1 MMNRVGLD
9 QKTVQ
14 KMLEMAIQIALTEY
28 NKPICVSV
36 CDPFGFLQ
44 GFARMDG
51 APVRSIAISQSK
63 ANTAVRMG
71 VHTHEFLA
79 RVQRD
84 NVQVSYFADPLLTAL
99 PGGYVVR
106 GAAGEILGGIGVSAL
121 APSEDQHI
129 TELVAEAVKKGEI

>member
-1 MMNRVGLD
+1 MVGLC
-9 QKTVQ
+9 QQTVQ
-14 KMLEMAIQIALTEY
+14 KMIDMAMQIAQVEF
-28 NKPICVSV
+28 NKPMCVCV
-36 CDPFGFLQ
+36 CDPYGFLQ

-63 ANTAVRMG
+63 AYTAVRMG
-71 VHTHEFLA
+71 VHTHEFYA

-84 NVQVSYFADPLLTAL
+84 NVQVSYFADPQLTAL

-106 GAAGEILGGIGVSAL
+106 GPNGEILGGIGVSAL

>member
-1 MMNRVGLD
+1 MSGLS
-9 QKTVQ
+9 QQTVQ
-14 KMLEMAIQIALTEY
+14 KMLAMAMQIAQTEY
-28 NKPICVSV
+28 KKPMCACV
-36 CDPFGFLQ
+36 CDSYGFLL

-63 ANTAVRMG
+63 AYTAVRMG
-71 VHTHEFLA
+71 VHTHEFYA

-84 NVQVSYFADPLLTAL
+84 NVQVSYFADPQLTAL

-106 GAAGEILGGIGVSAL
+106 SASGEILGGIGVSAL